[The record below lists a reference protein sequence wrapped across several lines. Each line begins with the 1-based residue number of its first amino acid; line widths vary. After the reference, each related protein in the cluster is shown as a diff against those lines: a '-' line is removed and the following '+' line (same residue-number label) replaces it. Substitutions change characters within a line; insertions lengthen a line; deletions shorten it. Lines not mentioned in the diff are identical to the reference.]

1 VPAARRVTAAPT
13 IVGVMKTLLP
23 SVAVAGFVVV
33 GAIGIAAP
41 ALATPLGGQSAD
53 DAVSSLQARGYD
65 VQVQGDTNA
74 PLSECIA
81 TQVSGLSGSN
91 ANGRSGV
98 PAGSTVYVTVSC
110 DDDYDE

>member
-1 VPAARRVTAAPT
+1 
-13 IVGVMKTLLP
+13 MKTLLA
-23 SVAVAGFVVV
+23 SVAIAGSVFA

-41 ALATPLGGQSAD
+41 AFAAPLGGQSAA

-65 VQVQGDTNA
+65 VQVQGDTEA

-91 ANGRSGV
+91 ANGQSGV